1 MRSRYRRLKL
11 LLTVLS
17 KTSNMISS
25 SEGNETMTK
34 EAAKNY
40 TEAQEARLQEAADE
54 AGGKIDNALA
64 MSLATELGKDVRSI
78 RAKAVRME
86 LYQAKAKTS
95 KTGGKIESK
104 EEIAAEIGALAGRNM
119 ESLAK
124 ASKVDL
130 QALRDLLREVA

>member
-1 MRSRYRRLKL
+1 
-11 LLTVLS
+11 
-17 KTSNMISS
+17 
-25 SEGNETMTK
+25 MTK